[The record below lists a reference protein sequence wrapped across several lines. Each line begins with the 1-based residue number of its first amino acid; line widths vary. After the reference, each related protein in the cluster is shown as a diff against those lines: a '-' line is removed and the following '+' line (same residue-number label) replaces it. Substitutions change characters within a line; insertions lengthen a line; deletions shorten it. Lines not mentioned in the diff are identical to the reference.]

1 MNKRMVWMLVGCLI
15 VFGGLFG
22 VKWFG
27 GKMMNQFFDNMPVP
41 PATVSSAKVEA
52 QNWRNGLSGV
62 GSVVASQGTLVTTES
77 AGIVAQVH
85 FESGAEVKKG
95 DLLVTLSAGSERADL
110 QRLQSQAQLAETE
123 FGRLKRLHDL
133 DAISKSEL
141 DRAESDL
148 QATRAAVA
156 GQRERLAQKVIRA
169 PFAGRLGIREI
180 NVGQYLNAGTPIVS
194 LQALDPVYIDFSLP
208 EQHIGAV
215 QAGQIVT
222 ASVDAFQGREFSG
235 VVAAIESQVD
245 SSTRNFKVRAN
256 FANPDRALRP
266 GLFARANIT
275 VGDEKQVLVV
285 PLTSVSYNP
294 YGNSVYVIQ
303 PSDDNKEV
311 LVVRRRFIKTGEA
324 RGDLVSVVDGLKAG
338 EEVAT
343 SGLLKLQNDS
353 VVIINNSVMPNA
365 SLTPTPSDS

>member
-1 MNKRMVWMLVGCLI
+1 MNKRMVWMLIGCVI
-15 VFGGLFG
+15 VFGGVFG
-22 VKWFG
+22 FKWFG
-27 GKMMNQFFDNMPVP
+27 NKMMNQFFDSMPAP
-41 PATVSSAKVEA
+41 AATVSSAKVEL
-52 QNWRNGLSGV
+52 QQWSNGLSGV

-85 FESGAEVKKG
+85 FESGAEVAKG

-123 FGRLKRLHDL
+123 FGRLKRLHEL

-148 QATRAAVA
+148 QATKAAVA
-156 GQRERLAQKVIRA
+156 GQRERLGQKVIRA

-194 LQALDPVYIDFSLP
+194 LQALDPIFVDFSLP
-208 EQHIGAV
+208 EQHIGTV
-215 QAGQIVT
+215 QAGQVVT
-222 ASVDAFQGREFSG
+222 AVVDAFQGREFSG

-245 SSTRNFKVRAN
+245 SSTRNFKVRAH
-256 FANPDRALRP
+256 FSNPDRALRP
-266 GLFARANIT
+266 GLFARAN
-275 VGDEKQVLVV
+275 VALGESNDVLVV
-285 PLTSVSYNP
+285 PLTAVSYNP
-294 YGNSVYVIQ
+294 YGNSVYVIV
-303 PSDDNKEV
+303 PSEADKDV
-311 LVVRRRFIKTGEA
+311 LIVRRRFVKTGPA
-324 RGDLVSVVDGLKAG
+324 RGDLVSVLEGLKAG

-353 VVIINNSVMPNA
+353 VVIINNSVMPDA